1 LLLHCSIQSVAST
14 TKIPTEDL
22 LMDIGTEELSH
33 LEGVGTLARMHL
45 KPTKFDRQAAEV
57 DPLSQPLP
65 AAAVSIFST
74 HRATLDG

>member
-33 LEGVGTLARMHL
+33 LEGVGTLADASETY
-45 KPTKFDRQAAEV
+45 KV
-57 DPLSQPLP
+57 
-65 AAAVSIFST
+65 
-74 HRATLDG
+74 